1 MESNT
6 ETQPPENANENIL
19 KPKVKRT
26 LTDEQRRVL
35 AERMRA
41 INDKRI
47 ADVMAKK
54 QLAAAAEPAKPK
66 AKPKVEIPNPPVFEP
81 PKAAETPKVKPKK
94 RVIKVV
100 ELTDDDDD
108 DSSESEEEII
118 IVPKA
123 KAPKA
128 KAPKAKAPKRKPDP
142 ESEEETAPIVKPKA
156 KPRAKPEPPAP
167 EPPKI
172 LYKFL

>member
-1 MESNT
+1 MES
-6 ETQPPENANENIL
+6 ETQPPENPNENIL

-47 ADVMAKK
+47 SDVMAKK
-54 QLAAAAEPAKPK
+54 QLAAAAETAKPK

-81 PKAAETPKVKPKK
+81 PKVAETPKSKPKK

-128 KAPKAKAPKRKPDP
+128 KAPKAKRQPKPEP

-156 KPRAKPEPPAP
+156 KPKNPPQPPAP

-172 LYKFL
+172 LYRFL

>member
-1 MESNT
+1 METNT
-6 ETQPPENANENIL
+6 NTQPPENTEENIL

-54 QLAAAAEPAKPK
+54 QLAASEPAKSK

-81 PKAAETPKVKPKK
+81 PKAAEKPKKK

-100 ELTDDDDD
+100 ELTDDEDD

-128 KAPKAKAPKRKPDP
+128 KAPKAKAPKRQPEP
-142 ESEEETAPIVKPKA
+142 ESEEETAPIVKPKG
-156 KPRAKPEPPAP
+156 KPKNPPQPPAP

-172 LYKFL
+172 LYRFL